1 MNDKL
6 LELAQEAEQS
16 ANLGNAIDI
25 KLMMKEFA
33 RLIIREHLIIWEQMD
48 NGNKVAGY
56 IEIEDYPKAI
66 IKHFGY
72 KRKNNA

>member
-6 LELAQEAEQS
+6 LELAQEAEQA

-25 KLMMKEFA
+25 RLMMKEFA

-48 NGNKVAGY
+48 NGNNVAGY
-56 IEIEDYPKAI
+56 VEIEDYPKAI

-72 KRKNNA
+72 KRKK